1 MLQRERVYECTYL
14 RLALCHTN
22 LQLGE
27 EAIGPPTQ
35 PMFWA
40 SPIYLSIL
48 IMSGKGIHDGF
59 VTIFLWQYQ
68 LWLGV
73 NGHMFTS
80 FQMTCPNSQD
90 HDSEHDMWQ
99 VGVNITPNTHEFSG
113 LHQQCHN
120 HSHVYPLY
128 IYIYI
133 CQSSSTYICM
143 HVCTY
148 LASRTRIFL
157 TGPVL
162 ILGHEFTWGI
172 IGLHRWSQIS
182 CFPLLTT
189 QSRTILNRPTIRTPT
204 RVNQHPS

>member
-1 MLQRERVYECTYL
+1 MTLNTICGR
-14 RLALCHTN
+14 
-22 LQLGE
+22 
-27 EAIGPPTQ
+27 
-35 PMFWA
+35 WA
-40 SPIYLSIL
+40 SI
-48 IMSGKGIHDGF
+48 
-59 VTIFLWQYQ
+59 
-68 LWLGV
+68 
-73 NGHMFTS
+73 
-80 FQMTCPNSQD
+80 
-90 HDSEHDMWQ
+90 
-99 VGVNITPNTHEFSG
+99 
-113 LHQQCHN
+113 LHQTPTSLVASTNNATIIHM
-120 HSHVYPLY
+120 YIPF